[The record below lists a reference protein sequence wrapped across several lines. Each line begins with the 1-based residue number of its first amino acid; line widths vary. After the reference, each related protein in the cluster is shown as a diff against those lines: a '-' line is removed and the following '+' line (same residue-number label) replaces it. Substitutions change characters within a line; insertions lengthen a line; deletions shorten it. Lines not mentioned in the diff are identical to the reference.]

1 MSKNR
6 FPQMRKISDMITS
19 PNWRLKKA
27 QVDDD
32 GDYNDDNYGDGDDY
46 DDDDVQDQEEPR
58 LNRRGLQADGSD
70 LGTLDPT
77 ASDQVSY
84 FGPGI
89 LYLTRYL
96 ISDQVSYIGP
106 GILYRTRNIVSDQE
120 YCIRKGILYR
130 TRYITYIRSGIL
142 YRKGILYRTRYLASI
157 QVSCI

>member
-1 MSKNR
+1 
-6 FPQMRKISDMITS
+6 MRKISDMITS

-32 GDYNDDNYGDGDDY
+32 GDYNDDNYDDDNDDDDGDDDGDD

-84 FGPGI
+84 VGSGI
-89 LYLTRYL
+89 LYRKKYP

-106 GILYRTRNIVSDQE
+106 GILYLKITMPIPITITITLDQQHP
-120 YCIRKGILYR
+120 
-130 TRYITYIRSGIL
+130 
-142 YRKGILYRTRYLASI
+142 TRYLVSI
-157 QVSCI
+157 HVS

>member
-84 FGPGI
+84 VGSGI
-89 LYLTRYL
+89 LYRKKYP

-106 GILYRTRNIVSDQE
+106 GILYLKITMLIPITMTITLDQQ
-120 YCIRKGILYR
+120 YPA
-130 TRYITYIRSGIL
+130 
-142 YRKGILYRTRYLASI
+142 RYLVSI
-157 QVSCI
+157 HVS